1 MGRKRDTVRQRDDV
15 SRRRCGTEE
24 GKEGDDVSWANVNLT
39 GPKNEENTHSRFNWY
54 KWTVKI

>member
-1 MGRKRDTVRQRDDV
+1 MGRKRDTVRQCDDV

-39 GPKNEENTHSRFNWY
+39 GPKNEENTHS
-54 KWTVKI
+54 